1 MSKRAVVLGCGM
13 IGATMARDLAQEAK
27 FDVLALDVEARN
39 LAALEGVRGCST
51 GRADLSDVSAL
62 KRAVADADVV
72 VGAMPSRFGFQTLRA
87 VIEAGKPFADI
98 SFMPEDALQLDAFAR
113 ERGVTAVVD
122 CGVAPGL
129 ANLLIGR
136 SAALMQR
143 VDRVAFYVGGLPK
156 ARRWPYQYKAPFAPS
171 DVVEEYTR
179 PVRLREGGKVV
190 VKPALSEPELM
201 DFPGVGTLE
210 AFNTDGLRSLVATIS
225 APDMVEKTLRYPGH
239 IELMRVLRETGF
251 FGKEPLTLGDQQVRP
266 LDVTSKL
273 LFPMWKLTPGEAEF
287 TILRVVVEGE
297 LRGMEESSPA
307 ASADVRHRRSAG
319 GVRHTYDL
327 HDETDTGTG
336 TSSMARTTGFP
347 CAIVARM
354 LATGELHHPGVRPPE
369 LIAPLPG
376 VCGHVLAELAR
387 RGVVVRMSE
396 AVLADDGQACAS
408 SKANAGF

>member
-1 MSKRAVVLGCGM
+1 MAKNVVVLGCGM
-13 IGATMARDLAQEAK
+13 IGATMARDLAREAK
-27 FDVLALDVEARN
+27 FDVLALDVDTRN
-39 LAALEGVRGCST
+39 LAALDGVRGCST
-51 GRADLSDVSAL
+51 RQADLSDVAAL
-62 KRAVADADVV
+62 KQVIAGADVV

-98 SFMPEDALQLDAFAR
+98 SFMPEDALQLDALAR

-136 SAALMQR
+136 SASIMQR

-156 ARRWPYQYKAPFAPS
+156 ARQWPYQYKAPFAPS

-179 PVRLREGGKVV
+179 PVRLREAGKLV

-210 AFNTDGLRSLVATIS
+210 AFNTDGLRSLVTTID

-251 FGKEPLTLGDQQVRP
+251 FNKEPLAVGDKWVRP

-273 LFPMWKLTPGEAEF
+273 LFPMWKLKPGEAEF
-287 TILRVVVEGE
+287 TILRVVVEGVPLAAE
-297 LRGMEESSPA
+297 AAAIGGSVGARGS
-307 ASADVRHRRSAG
+307 RSAG
-319 GVRHTYDL
+319 RVRHTYDL
-327 HDETDTGTG
+327 YDETDAATG

-354 LATGELHHPGVRPPE
+354 LVTGELRHPGVRPPE

-376 VCGHVLAELAR
+376 VCDHVLAELAR
-387 RGVVVRMSE
+387 RGVIVRMSE
-396 AVLADDGQACAS
+396 TVLGDDGHACPS
-408 SKANAGF
+408 PQANAWF

>member
-1 MSKRAVVLGCGM
+1 MAKKVVVLGCGM
-13 IGATMARDLAQEAK
+13 IGATMARDLAYEGR
-27 FDVLALDVEARN
+27 FDVVALDVDERH
-39 LAALEGVRGCST
+39 LAMLDGLRGCCT
-51 GRADLSDVSAL
+51 GRADLSDVAAL
-62 KRAVADADVV
+62 KRAVAEADVV

-98 SFMPEDALQLDAFAR
+98 SFMPEDALQLDALAR
-113 ERGVTAVVD
+113 KRGVTAVVD

-136 SAALMQR
+136 SASLMQR

-156 ARRWPYQYKAPFAPS
+156 ARQWPYQYKAPFAPS

-179 PVRLREGGKVV
+179 PVRLREGGKLV

-210 AFNTDGLRSLVATIS
+210 AFNTDGLRSLVTTID
-225 APDMVEKTLRYPGH
+225 APTMVEKTLRYPGH

-251 FGKEPLTLGDQQVRP
+251 FSKEPLTVGDQQVRP
-266 LDVTSKL
+266 LEVTSKL
-273 LFPMWKLTPGEAEF
+273 LFPMWKPGPGEAEF

-297 LRGMEESSPA
+297 PRDAGASSA
-307 ASADVRHRRSAG
+307 ALLPGARDGRSNGRIRH
-319 GVRHTYDL
+319 VYDL
-327 HDETDTGTG
+327 YDETDAATG

-354 LATGELHHPGVRPPE
+354 LATGDLHHPGVRPPE

-376 VCGHVLAELAR
+376 VCDHILTELAR
-387 RGVVVRMSE
+387 RGVSVRTNE
-396 AVLADDGQACAS
+396 VALTDDGRAS
-408 SKANAGF
+408 ATPATPV